1 MEKIIK
7 LAPSYKDYLWGGTK
21 LREDYGKSSTCEK
34 VAESWEISCHPDGP
48 SFIAEGEQ
56 EGMPLEDYI
65 AGHRE
70 TILGEQGS
78 RYASFPILCKFID
91 AKQKL
96 SIQVHPDDTYA
107 KAAGMDNGKT
117 ELWYIVECDE
127 DAYIY
132 FGVNRDMTKEEFKRR
147 IEENTVLEVLNKV
160 PVHKGDYFLVEAG
173 TIHAIG
179 AGIVIYEIQQNSN
192 CTFRVYDYDRRDA
205 DGNPRELHIA
215 QAIEVSD
222 LKKKEVSIPV
232 KTGQEK
238 TILGR
243 CDYFTA
249 VRYEC
254 QEELKIENCKDS
266 FVTLTIMEGCMKLR
280 VAGEEK
286 TGKKGESFFIPADSG
301 AIEVQGNGVFITV
314 QT

>member
-1 MEKIIK
+1 
-7 LAPSYKDYLWGGTK
+7 
-21 LREDYGKSSTCEK
+21 
-34 VAESWEISCHPDGP
+34 
-48 SFIAEGEQ
+48 
-56 EGMPLEDYI
+56 
-65 AGHRE
+65 
-70 TILGEQGS
+70 
-78 RYASFPILCKFID
+78 
-91 AKQKL
+91 
-96 SIQVHPDDTYA
+96 
-107 KAAGMDNGKT
+107 MDNGKT
-117 ELWYIVECDE
+117 ELWYIVECDD
-127 DAYIY
+127 DAFIY

-179 AGIVIYEIQQNSN
+179 AGIIIYEIQQNSN

-205 DGNPRELHIA
+205 DGNPRKLHIA
-215 QAIEVSD
+215 EAIEVSN

>member
-1 MEKIIK
+1 M
-7 LAPSYKDYLWGGTK
+7 S
-21 LREDYGKSSTCEK
+21 
-34 VAESWEISCHPDGP
+34 
-48 SFIAEGEQ
+48 
-56 EGMPLEDYI
+56 
-65 AGHRE
+65 
-70 TILGEQGS
+70 
-78 RYASFPILCKFID
+78 
-91 AKQKL
+91 
-96 SIQVHPDDTYA
+96 
-107 KAAGMDNGKT
+107 
-117 ELWYIVECDE
+117 
-127 DAYIY
+127 
-132 FGVNRDMTKEEFKRR
+132 KRQQ
-147 IEENTVLEVLNKV
+147 I
-160 PVHKGDYFLVEAG
+160 G
-173 TIHAIG
+173 IG
-179 AGIVIYEIQQNSN
+179 AGIIIYEIQQNSN

-205 DGNPRELHIA
+205 DGNPRKLHIA
-215 QAIEVSD
+215 EAIEVSN

>member
-1 MEKIIK
+1 MEILK
-7 LAPSYKDYLWGGTK
+7 LDPAIKDYLWGGRK
-21 LREDYGKSSTCEK
+21 LVEKFNKVSNLDK
-34 VAESWEISCHPDGP
+34 VAETWEMSNHKDGSSIVINGEYKGL
-48 SFIAEGEQ
+48 SFSEY
-56 EGMPLEDYI
+56 LEKKGKTVWGKNCEKYDN
-65 AGHRE
+65 
-70 TILGEQGS
+70 
-78 RYASFPILCKFID
+78 FPIMIKFID

-96 SIQVHPDDTYA
+96 SIQVHPDDAYA

-179 AGIVIYEIQQNSN
+179 AGIIIYEIQQNSN

-205 DGNPRELHIA
+205 DGNPRKLHIA
-215 QAIEVSD
+215 EAIEVSN

>member
-1 MEKIIK
+1 
-7 LAPSYKDYLWGGTK
+7 
-21 LREDYGKSSTCEK
+21 
-34 VAESWEISCHPDGP
+34 
-48 SFIAEGEQ
+48 
-56 EGMPLEDYI
+56 
-65 AGHRE
+65 
-70 TILGEQGS
+70 
-78 RYASFPILCKFID
+78 
-91 AKQKL
+91 
-96 SIQVHPDDTYA
+96 
-107 KAAGMDNGKT
+107 
-117 ELWYIVECDE
+117 
-127 DAYIY
+127 
-132 FGVNRDMTKEEFKRR
+132 MTKEEFKRR

-192 CTFRVYDYDRRDA
+192 CTFRVYDYDRRDT
-205 DGNPRELHIA
+205 DGNPRKLHIA
-215 QAIEVSD
+215 EAIEVSN

>member
-1 MEKIIK
+1 M
-7 LAPSYKDYLWGGTK
+7 
-21 LREDYGKSSTCEK
+21 RSS
-34 VAESWEISCHPDGP
+34 
-48 SFIAEGEQ
+48 
-56 EGMPLEDYI
+56 
-65 AGHRE
+65 R
-70 TILGEQGS
+70 
-78 RYASFPILCKFID
+78 
-91 AKQKL
+91 
-96 SIQVHPDDTYA
+96 IQ
-107 KAAGMDNGKT
+107 
-117 ELWYIVECDE
+117 
-127 DAYIY
+127 
-132 FGVNRDMTKEEFKRR
+132 
-147 IEENTVLEVLNKV
+147 TV
-160 PVHKGDYFLVEAG
+160 
-173 TIHAIG
+173 
-179 AGIVIYEIQQNSN
+179 
-192 CTFRVYDYDRRDA
+192 RVYDYDRRDA
-205 DGNPRELHIA
+205 DGNPRKLHIA
-215 QAIEVSD
+215 EAIEVSN